1 MTGAALVRRL
11 LPYLS
16 LVVLAVLLYD
26 GWVFYSRWQRAR
38 EVTRAKVEKEQAEAR
53 RTLQLIGNLKILG
66 FYALPNDIQRGSTA
80 KICYSVVDAKSVRM
94 EPPVRSLD
102 PALSFCFEVAPR
114 KTTEYK
120 LFAQDAAGHTV
131 TATSTIQV
139 RPRITAF

>member
-11 LPYLS
+11 LPFLS
-16 LVVLAVLLYD
+16 LAVLAVLVYD
-26 GWVFYSRWQRAR
+26 GWVFYSRWERTR
-38 EVTRAKVEKEQAEAR
+38 EVSRQKTEKEQEAAR

-66 FYALPNDIQRGSTA
+66 FYAVPNEIQRGSMA
-80 KICYSVVDAKSVRM
+80 KICYSVVDAKAVRI
-94 EPPVRSLD
+94 EPPVQSLY

-131 TATSTIQV
+131 TATSTIEV
-139 RPRITAF
+139 RPR